1 MPPLTDQQIRD
12 VLPHLQRFALWLTRN
27 PHSAEDLVQGCLT
40 RALSRWSGYR
50 GEESLRAWLFAILY
64 RQFIDGERRRKRY
77 QRLLGFFTGEELS
90 GDSAET
96 LAIADETLQQFARLS
111 ADARA
116 LLLLISVEGMSY
128 QEAATAL
135 AIPVGTVMSRLSR
148 ARKQLHQHLDGQ
160 TSAVAFRR
168 IK

>member
-77 QRLLGFFTGEELS
+77 QRLLGFFTGEEDS

-148 ARKQLHQHLDGQ
+148 ARKQLHQHFDGQ
-160 TSAVAFRR
+160 TAAVAFRR